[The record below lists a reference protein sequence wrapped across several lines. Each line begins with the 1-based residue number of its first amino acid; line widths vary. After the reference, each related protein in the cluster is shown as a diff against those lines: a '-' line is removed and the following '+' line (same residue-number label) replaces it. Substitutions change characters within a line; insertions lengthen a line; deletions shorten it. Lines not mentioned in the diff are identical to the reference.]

1 MAQVDLFDL
10 LQLKQIRVS
19 GRNGE
24 LAVDVQAEGG
34 DFAGVLASVPVEE
47 NLIAKA
53 CRAYFMAMGSSG
65 EVSFSIQKNIPAGAG
80 LGGGSSDAA
89 AALRMLNE
97 YFSSGLGVKL
107 DDGDLARLG
116 ARIGAD
122 VPFCLAGGA
131 AVCEGIGEIMEPV
144 SNGLSHRV
152 VIAYNGVQ
160 VSTAQAYRSL
170 GRGRE
175 EVYSTLELA
184 ARRGLLR
191 ECVAAGDAARL
202 KKLACNDFETPVF
215 AAHPELAGIKEMMY
229 EAGADIAMM
238 TGSGSGMIGLFGDR
252 GSEHKALRALGASGA
267 AVFAASFVRW
277 AAGARRPVQ

>member
-1 MAQVDLFDL
+1 LKRAARAYAKVNLHLEVLNKRQDGYHNILSVMAQVDLFDL
-10 LQLKQIRVS
+10 LKLKHIRVS

-24 LAVDVQAEGG
+24 LAVDVRVEGG
-34 DFAGVLASVPVEE
+34 DFAGILGSVR
-47 NLIAKA
+47 LRRISLRG
-53 CRAYFMAMGSSG
+53 RAVPTSWLWGAQARSYFQF
-65 EVSFSIQKNIPAGAG
+65 EKNIPAGAG

-116 ARIGAD
+116 AGIGAD

-160 VSTAQAYRSL
+160 VSTAEARIGRSGGAGGGL
-170 GRGRE
+170 FDARACGTARASSRVHSGRGFR
-175 EVYSTLELA
+175 
-184 ARRGLLR
+184 
-191 ECVAAGDAARL
+191 
-202 KKLACNDFETPVF
+202 N
-215 AAHPELAGIKEMMY
+215 
-229 EAGADIAMM
+229 
-238 TGSGSGMIGLFGDR
+238 
-252 GSEHKALRALGASGA
+252 SEKTRT
-267 AVFAASFVRW
+267 
-277 AAGARRPVQ
+277 Q

>member
-10 LQLKQIRVS
+10 LKLKHIRVS

-24 LAVDVQAEGG
+24 LAVDVRVEGG
-34 DFAGVLASVPVEE
+34 DFAGILGSVPVEE
-47 NLIAKA
+47 NLIARA

-65 EVSFSIQKNIPAGAG
+65 EIVFSIRKNIPAGAG

-116 ARIGAD
+116 AGIGAD

-160 VSTAQAYRSL
+160 VSTAEAYRSL

-191 ECVAAGDAARL
+191 ECIAAGDSAFL
-202 KKLACNDFETPVF
+202 KKLARNDFETPVF
-215 AAHPELAGIKEMMY
+215 AAHPELAGIKEIMY
-229 EAGADIAMM
+229 GAGADIAMM

-252 GSEHKALRALGASGA
+252 ESERKALRALGASGA
-267 AVFAASFVRW
+267 AVFAASFVR
-277 AAGARRPVQ
+277 